1 MYYVSAFQ
9 DHGSLPQP
17 SSFGIGSEPGIIK
30 LYAAWKNESRDFYR
44 FYPSSIWTPSPRN
57 TWIADCIRKL
67 VLNYDIQ
74 FADLTSSSIQESLK
88 RISRLEFLTISHHNG
103 CQRLDW
109 SNYPVRLALLHL
121 LHLPTLTH
129 FEMSRIG
136 SYSLRQPQELRYRLL
151 YDCGSWKSFPCNF
164 AWAFNPT
171 ERIRSRVQ
179 NLCRHHDHW
188 FWISV

>member
-1 MYYVSAFQ
+1 MSQLFRTTGPSPNPLPSESGRSR
-9 DHGSLPQP
+9 GSLTFMPHERTSP
-17 SSFGIGSEPGIIK
+17 VT
-30 LYAAWKNESRDFYR
+30 L

-136 SYSLRQPQELRYRLL
+136 SYSLRQPQVLRYRLL